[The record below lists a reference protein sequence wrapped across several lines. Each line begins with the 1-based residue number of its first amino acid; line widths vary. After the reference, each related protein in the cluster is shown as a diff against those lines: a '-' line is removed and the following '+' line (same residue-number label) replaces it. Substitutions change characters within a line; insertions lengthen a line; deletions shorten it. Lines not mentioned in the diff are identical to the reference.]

1 MMNLEKSL
9 QRFRSLG
16 REMRLQLLLQY
27 ARRFPELPPDLREA
41 REAGLNRVPECQ
53 TPLFLWVSVRDG
65 AVEILAD
72 APENA
77 PTVRGFVGFLMET
90 LNGEP
95 AEEVSKLPDDLL
107 DQMGLGEVLGV
118 VRTQG
123 LRSVIQR
130 VKKDVA
136 RAS

>member
-1 MMNLEKSL
+1 MTNLEKSL

-16 REMRLQLLLQY
+16 REIRLQLLLQY

-65 AVEILAD
+65 AVRILAD

-95 AEEVSKLPDDLL
+95 AEEVSRLPDDLL

-118 VRTQG
+118 IRTQG

-130 VKKDVA
+130 VKRDVA

>member
-1 MMNLEKSL
+1 MNLEKNL
-9 QRFRSLG
+9 GRFRSLG

-27 ARRFPELPPDLREA
+27 ARRFPELPPDLQEA
-41 REAGLNRVPECQ
+41 RDAGLNRVPECQ
-53 TPLFLWVSVRDG
+53 TPLFMWVSVRDG
-65 AVEILAD
+65 AVRILAD
-72 APENA
+72 APSNA
-77 PTVRGFVGFLMET
+77 PTVRGFMGFLMES

-95 AEEVSKLPDDLL
+95 AEEVGRLPDDLL

-118 VRTQG
+118 IRTQG

-130 VKKDVA
+130 VKRDVA